1 MAMEAM
7 LDEGA
12 RALGVQLTAEMQVL
26 LLQFVALLAKW
37 NRVYNLT
44 SVRKP
49 PDMITRHILDSL
61 AALPYVRGPQVLD
74 IGTGAG
80 LPGIPLAVA
89 RPEWDL
95 VLLDSSGKKLRF
107 VRQVV
112 TELGLPNVRV
122 EHARIEEYAPEAR
135 YDTVISRAFSS
146 LGEIYEQAARLCNAD
161 GSLIA
166 MKGVYPVAEVE
177 ALPDQGLVRD
187 VVALE
192 IPQLQAQR
200 HLVIMGPDR

>member
-7 LDEGA
+7 LTEGA
-12 RALGVQLTAEMQVL
+12 RTLGVQLTAEMEQQ

-61 AALPYVRGPQVLD
+61 AALPYVHGSQVLD

-89 RPEWDL
+89 CPAWNV

-107 VRQVV
+107 VRQAVA
-112 TELGLPNVRV
+112 ELGLSNVQV
-122 EHARIEEYAPEAR
+122 EHARIEEYAPQAR

-146 LGEIYEQAARLCNAD
+146 LGEIYEQAQRLCASS
-161 GSLIA
+161 GRVIA

-177 ALPDQGLVRD
+177 ALPSQELVRE
-187 VVALE
+187 VVTLE
-192 IPQLQAQR
+192 IPQMQAQR
-200 HLVIMGPDR
+200 HLVIMAAGD

>member
-7 LDEGA
+7 LDQGA
-12 RALGVQLTAEMQVL
+12 RTLGVDLTTDMQLL
-26 LLQFVALLAKW
+26 LLQFVAMLAKW

-49 PDMITRHILDSL
+49 PDMVTRHILDSL
-61 AALPYVRGPQVLD
+61 AALPYVQGPNVLD

-80 LPGIPLAVA
+80 LPGIPLAIA
-89 RPEWDL
+89 RPDWQL

-107 VRQVV
+107 VRQAVA
-112 TELGLPNVRV
+112 ELNLKNVRV
-122 EHARIEEYAPEAR
+122 EHARIEEYAPESR

-146 LGEIYEQAARLCNAD
+146 LGEIYEQAARLCRPE
-161 GSLIA
+161 GCLIA

-177 ALPDQGLVRD
+177 ALPSQDVVRD

-192 IPQLQAQR
+192 IPELQAQR
-200 HLVIMGPDR
+200 HLVILEAHG